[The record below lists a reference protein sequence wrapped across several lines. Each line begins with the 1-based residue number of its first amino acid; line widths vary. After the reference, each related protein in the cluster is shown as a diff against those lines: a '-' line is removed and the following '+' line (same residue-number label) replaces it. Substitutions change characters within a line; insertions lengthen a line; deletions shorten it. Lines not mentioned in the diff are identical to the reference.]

1 MDDLISIA
9 PQARGAIIG
18 FYSTSNQVGLFLG
31 ASLGGFAIQWGGFE
45 ALSWL
50 VLGAAVPGRGV
61 LWGERV
67 GVSGERL
74 VGAIREPP
82 LQKQNLERNEPETS

>member
-18 FYSTSNQVGLFLG
+18 FYSTSNQAGLFLG

-45 ALSWL
+45 ALGWL
-50 VLGAAVPGRGV
+50 VLGAAILGGGFYGASAWV
-61 LWGERV
+61 LRRKG
-67 GVSGERL
+67 
-74 VGAIREPP
+74 
-82 LQKQNLERNEPETS
+82 